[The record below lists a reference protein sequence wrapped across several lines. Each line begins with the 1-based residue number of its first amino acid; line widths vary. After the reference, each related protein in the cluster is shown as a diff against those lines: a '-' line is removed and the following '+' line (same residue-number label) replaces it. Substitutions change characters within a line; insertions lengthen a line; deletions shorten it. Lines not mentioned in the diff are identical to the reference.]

1 MTIRERTEEIERE
14 QLSKYAM
21 LSSETAGRARPE
33 EKCEIRTEFQR
44 DRDRIIHCKSF
55 RRLKH
60 KTQVFL
66 CPEKDHYRTRLT
78 HTLEVSQIARTIAR
92 AFRLNEDLCEA
103 ISLGHDLG
111 HTPFGHAGE
120 RVLSEVCSQGFTHYE
135 QSVRVVE
142 KLEKG
147 GAGLNLTAE
156 VIDGIRCHTKG
167 EEARTMEGRIV
178 RVADRIAY
186 INHDIDDALR
196 AGVLKREEIPAHLTR
211 VLGQKRSER
220 INTLVRSIVAHTEEG
235 VLSMG
240 EEVQAAFLELHDF
253 MFERVYFNPLAKGE
267 EKKVPGLI
275 AGLYNHFLENPME
288 LPLEYQAV
296 SWQEGMERA
305 TCDFIAGMTDRYAIT
320 LFQDLFIPKSWNG

>member
-1 MTIRERTEEIERE
+1 MERE
-14 QLSKYAM
+14 NLSEYAM
-21 LSSETAGRARPE
+21 QSSETAGRARPQ
-33 EKCEIRTEFQR
+33 EKCDIRTEFQR

-78 HTLEVSQIARTIAR
+78 HTLEVSQIARTVAR
-92 AFRLNEDLCEA
+92 ALRLNEDLCEA

-120 RVLSEVCSQGFTHYE
+120 RVLSEVCSQGFTHFE

-142 KLEKG
+142 KLENG

-167 EEARTMEGRIV
+167 EEARTLEGRIV
-178 RVADRIAY
+178 RIADRVAY
-186 INHDIDDALR
+186 INHDIDDAIR
-196 AGVLKREEIPAHLTR
+196 ADVLKSEEIPAHITQ
-211 VLGQKRSER
+211 VLGRKRSER
-220 INTLVRSIVAHTEEG
+220 ISTLVHSIITNSERDAIA
-235 VLSMG
+235 MD
-240 EEVQAAFLELHDF
+240 EEVQAAFLALHDF

-288 LPLEYQAV
+288 LPLEYQTV

-320 LFQDLFIPKSWNG
+320 LFQELFIPKSWNG